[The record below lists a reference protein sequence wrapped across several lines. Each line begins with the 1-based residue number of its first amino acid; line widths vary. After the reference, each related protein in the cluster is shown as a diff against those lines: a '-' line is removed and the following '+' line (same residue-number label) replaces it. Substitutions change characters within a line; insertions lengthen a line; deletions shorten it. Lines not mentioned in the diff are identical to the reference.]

1 MVGFVS
7 CAWEVR
13 DSLLEEETA
22 RTNPQKPELQGTS
35 EVGHTQLQ
43 GTSEVAFRV

>member
-1 MVGFVS
+1 MVVLLS
-7 CAWEVR
+7 CAWEAR

-22 RTNPQKPELQGTS
+22 RTNHQRRELQGTS